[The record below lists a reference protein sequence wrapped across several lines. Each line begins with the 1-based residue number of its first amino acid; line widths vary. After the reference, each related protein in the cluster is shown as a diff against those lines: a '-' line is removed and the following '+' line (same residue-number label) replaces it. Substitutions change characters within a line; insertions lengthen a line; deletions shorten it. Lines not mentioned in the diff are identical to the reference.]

1 MWVVVTWGRKSYL
14 GPAEISCCV
23 LLFKFKDGGH
33 RMSLR
38 FHLFV
43 SDVNRRTKILGA
55 TRWMQDF
62 LTWSQGWKGSSYIF
76 CELLR
81 KNVPWKWSVKM
92 CGIEKSCLW

>member
-14 GPAEISCCV
+14 GLAEISCCV

-43 SDVNRRTKILGA
+43 SDVNRRNE
-55 TRWMQDF
+55 DF
-62 LTWSQGWKGSSYIF
+62 GCNKVDARFSDVVWKGSPYIF

-81 KNVPWKWSVKM
+81 KNVPWKWSVRM

>member
-14 GPAEISCCV
+14 GPAEISCCM

-43 SDVNRRTKILGA
+43 SDVNRRNE
-55 TRWMQDF
+55 DF
-62 LTWSQGWKGSSYIF
+62 GCNEVDARFSDVVTGMERFSLY
-76 CELLR
+76 LL
-81 KNVPWKWSVKM
+81 
-92 CGIEKSCLW
+92 